1 MRGWLSFKDIIFKCL
16 LKERQDDVHGNPH
29 LVLSV
34 ILVEADQVLVPQI
47 VVACEKSFQR
57 FLRIILLKMGRAIL
71 FGGAFIVVLR
81 LE

>member
-1 MRGWLSFKDIIFKCL
+1 MSSQR
-16 LKERQDDVHGNPH
+16 RHDDVHGNPH

-57 FLRIILLKMGRAIL
+57 FLRITLFKMGVIL
-71 FGGAFIVVLR
+71 FVRGAFIVVLR

>member
-1 MRGWLSFKDIIFKCL
+1 MNT
-16 LKERQDDVHGNPH
+16 VHGNPY

-57 FLRIILLKMGRAIL
+57 FLRIIRIKMGAIL
-71 FGGAFIVVLR
+71 FVRGAFIVVLR

>member
-1 MRGWLSFKDIIFKCL
+1 MYLWTLEDCCYH
-16 LKERQDDVHGNPH
+16 LKIRRLDGVHGNPY

-57 FLRIILLKMGRAIL
+57 FLRIIRIKMGAIL
-71 FGGAFIVVLR
+71 FVRGAFIVVLR

>member
-1 MRGWLSFKDIIFKCL
+1 MFI
-16 LKERQDDVHGNPH
+16 VHGNPH

-57 FLRIILLKMGRAIL
+57 FLRIILIKMGAI
-71 FGGAFIVVLR
+71 VLR

>member
-1 MRGWLSFKDIIFKCL
+1 MFI
-16 LKERQDDVHGNPH
+16 VHGNPH

-57 FLRIILLKMGRAIL
+57 FLRITLLKMGAIL
-71 FGGAFIVVLR
+71 FVRGAFIVVIR
-81 LE
+81 C

>member
-1 MRGWLSFKDIIFKCL
+1 MSSQR
-16 LKERQDDVHGNPH
+16 RHDDVHGNPH

-57 FLRIILLKMGRAIL
+57 FLRINRIKM
-71 FGGAFIVVLR
+71 GAFIAVLS
-81 LE
+81 LYQKC